1 MSLKVSPYKKKN
13 GDVMLYVNDYSK
25 KVSVGISDRVYSTKL
40 TKAQKNVL
48 GEFFEKLNDSA
59 PIIKDFHEVESHSE
73 QKFVLDLGIT
83 IYITDRANVAGN
95 AVGADGLYLEK
106 AGKLYSAAE
115 LNEVL

>member
-1 MSLKVSPYKKKN
+1 MLFYNSLIKIKELR
-13 GDVMLYVNDYSK
+13 D
-25 KVSVGISDRVYSTKL
+25 
-40 TKAQKNVL
+40 
-48 GEFFEKLNDSA
+48 EF
-59 PIIKDFHEVESHSE
+59 I
-73 QKFVLDLGIT
+73 GIT

>member
-73 QKFVLDLGIT
+73 QKFVLDS
-83 IYITDRANVAGN
+83 GN